1 MKQEPI
7 VRDERYYAVEN
18 ASYRVGYLIMLFG
31 TMVLVTVRAAL
42 FQQSNWDFFGL
53 VIISSLAATVYQIKK
68 KILPYTIKTIIVM
81 IVLILVTSAA
91 AGLAVFWIKNTL
103 MK

>member
-31 TMVLVTVRAAL
+31 TMVLCSVRATL
-42 FQQSNWDFFGL
+42 FQQNNWDFFGL
-53 VIISSLAATVYQIKK
+53 AIISSIAATVFQIRKR
-68 KILPYTIKTIIVM
+68 ILPYTIKTLILM
-81 IVLILVTSAA
+81 MVLVLVTSAV
-91 AGLAVFWIKNTL
+91 AGLAVFWIKNIL
-103 MK
+103 IK

>member
-31 TMVLVTVRAAL
+31 TMVLFTVRAAL

-53 VIISSLAATVYQIKK
+53 AFISSLAVTVYQISK
-68 KILPYTIKTIIVM
+68 KILPYTIKTLILM
-81 IVLILVTSAA
+81 IVLVLVTSAV
-91 AGLAVFWIKNTL
+91 AGLAVYWIKNAFI
-103 MK
+103 K

>member
-7 VRDERYYAVEN
+7 LRDERYYAVEN

-31 TMVLVTVRAAL
+31 TMGLCAIRAAL

-53 VIISSLAATVYQIKK
+53 VIISSLAVTVYQISK
-68 KILPYTIKTIIVM
+68 KILPYTIKTLSLMV
-81 IVLILVTSAA
+81 VLILVTSAV
-91 AGLAVFWIKNTL
+91 AGLAVFWIVNTWI
-103 MK
+103 K

>member
-18 ASYRVGYLIMLFG
+18 ASYRVGYVIMLFG
-31 TMVLVTVRAAL
+31 TMLLFTVHAAL

-53 VIISSLAATVYQIKK
+53 AIISSLAATVYQIRK
-68 KILPYTIKTIIVM
+68 KILPYTVKSFIVM
-81 IVLILVTSAA
+81 LVLVVVTSAV
-91 AGLAVFWIKNTL
+91 AGLAVFWIKNTFI
-103 MK
+103 K